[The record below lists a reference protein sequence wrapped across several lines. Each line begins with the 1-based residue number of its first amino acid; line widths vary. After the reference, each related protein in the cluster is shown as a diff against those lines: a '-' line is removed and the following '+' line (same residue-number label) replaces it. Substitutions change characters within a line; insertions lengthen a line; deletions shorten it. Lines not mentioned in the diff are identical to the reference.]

1 MIEATDHYLRVPT
14 TIEPDFADR
23 TVRAKWRSLHKNC
36 KLIAIYGFLFHAG
49 WSTWER
55 NVFPVFLDE
64 SMGRRSVGFVQSLQ
78 GLVALAAAPAFGTW
92 FDRSE
97 SVRGARNFTVAV
109 GVVALAAVL
118 GALRRP
124 FDSDGA
130 NAAATYGA
138 LGLWGLLLSAQGI
151 FTDSVLASSAARGP
165 ERQFAFVAKST
176 LWRLGNVAGQAANL
190 AFFAVAGDDWALGG
204 LRKIMAVG
212 VVLCLSVALLAAVRD
227 PPPEEPDLSRP
238 LLRGARCA
246 AASLVPRPR
255 SSSSAPSC
263 SASSARARR
272 CGAASAPSFP
282 SPLGTLTAQ
291 VHPRPERRRA
301 LACDALARAVGRAP
315 TMVLVRLIEPA
326 ALAALALSG
335 DVRVSGGAFLC
346 YLGVPV
352 GTRAIEKAVL
362 MDHTAKKSRGRW
374 NAVESVNRGTW
385 AGSAAIGAFLVHDCG
400 YGAAFL
406 LSAAFT
412 GASVVVLS
420 GLLVALR
427 GERARL
433 HLRTS
438 PGLAR
443 PGSLRRLT

>member
-23 TVRAKWRSLHKNC
+23 TVRAKWWSLHKNC

-124 FDSDGA
+124 FDSDAA

-227 PPPEEPDLSRP
+227 PPPDEPDLSRP
-238 LLRGARCA
+238 LLPGAGA
-246 AASLVPRPR
+246 AAPPRVPWYRRPSLIIL
-255 SSSSAPSC
+255 
-263 SASSARARR
+263 
-272 CGAASAPSFP
+272 GA
-282 SPLGTLTAQ
+282 
-291 VHPRPERRRA
+291 
-301 LACDALARAVGRAP
+301 
-315 TMVLVRLIEPA
+315 
-326 ALAALALSG
+326 
-335 DVRVSGGAFLC
+335 
-346 YLGVPV
+346 
-352 GTRAIEKAVL
+352 
-362 MDHTAKKSRGRW
+362 
-374 NAVESVNRGTW
+374 
-385 AGSAAIGAFLVHDCG
+385 
-400 YGAAFL
+400 
-406 LSAAFT
+406 
-412 GASVVVLS
+412 VVLRVV
-420 GLLVALR
+420 GKGATMRR
-427 GERARL
+427 GFGAVVSFTARNPDRAG
-433 HLRTS
+433 TS
-438 PGLAR
+438 PCASRTASG
-443 PGSLRRLT
+443 

>member
-14 TIEPDFADR
+14 TAEPDFADR

-124 FDSDGA
+124 FDSDAA

-165 ERQFAFVAKST
+165 KRQFAFVAKST

-238 LLRGARCA
+238 LLPGTGA
-246 AASLVPRPR
+246 AAPPRVPWYRRPSLIIL
-255 SSSSAPSC
+255 
-263 SASSARARR
+263 
-272 CGAASAPSFP
+272 GAVVLRVIGKGATMRYIPVRFADGFGLKPT
-282 SPLGTLTAQ
+282 TLTAIVLAAQ
-291 VHPRPERRRA
+291 VLSVGAP

-385 AGSAAIGAFLVHDCG
+385 AGSAAIGAFLVHDYG

-406 LSAAFT
+406 VSAAFT

-427 GERARL
+427 GERA
-433 HLRTS
+433 
-438 PGLAR
+438 
-443 PGSLRRLT
+443 

>member
-78 GLVALAAAPAFGTW
+78 GLVARAPPP
-92 FDRSE
+92 DLVRPLE

-109 GVVALAAVL
+109 GVVALAA
-118 GALRRP
+118 
-124 FDSDGA
+124 
-130 NAAATYGA
+130 
-138 LGLWGLLLSAQGI
+138 GI

-204 LRKIMAVG
+204 LRKIMAIG

-238 LLRGARCA
+238 LLRGGALA
-246 AASLVPRPR
+246 PPLVPRPSLIILGAVVLR
-255 SSSSAPSC
+255 VVGKGATMRRGFGAVVSFTARNPDRAGTSPC
-263 SASSARARR
+263 ASRTV
-272 CGAASAPSFP
+272 
-282 SPLGTLTAQ
+282 SPQTDDATAIVLAAQ
-291 VHPRPERRRA
+291 VLSVGAP

-326 ALAALALSG
+326 ALAALALAG
-335 DVRVSGGAFLC
+335 VRVSGGAFLC

-374 NAVESVNRGTW
+374 NAVESVNRAPGRVR
-385 AGSAAIGAFLVHDCG
+385 AIAFLVHDTATAPPSSSPRPSRG
-400 YGAAFL
+400 ERRRAL
-406 LSAAFT
+406 
-412 GASVVVLS
+412 
-420 GLLVALR
+420 GLLVAP
-427 GERARL
+427 GERAAHRQHLAWTRQARL
-433 HLRTS
+433 P
-438 PGLAR
+438 PGDA
-443 PGSLRRLT
+443 

>member
-97 SVRGARNFTVAV
+97 SVRGARNFT
-109 GVVALAAVL
+109 
-118 GALRRP
+118 
-124 FDSDGA
+124 
-130 NAAATYGA
+130 
-138 LGLWGLLLSAQGI
+138 GI

-176 LWRLGNVAGQAANL
+176 LWRLGNVAGQALCQAANL

-238 LLRGARCA
+238 LLPGPAPP
-246 AASLVPRPR
+246 PRAPGTGGRR

-282 SPLGTLTAQ
+282 LPHGTLTAQ
-291 VHPRPERRRA
+291 VLSVAAPSPATR
-301 LACDALARAVGRAP
+301 ARAVGRAP

-326 ALAALALSG
+326 ALAAP
-335 DVRVSGGAFLC
+335 R
-346 YLGVPV
+346 
-352 GTRAIEKAVL
+352 
-362 MDHTAKKSRGRW
+362 
-374 NAVESVNRGTW
+374 
-385 AGSAAIGAFLVHDCG
+385 
-400 YGAAFL
+400 
-406 LSAAFT
+406 
-412 GASVVVLS
+412 
-420 GLLVALR
+420 
-427 GERARL
+427 
-433 HLRTS
+433 
-438 PGLAR
+438 
-443 PGSLRRLT
+443 

>member
-36 KLIAIYGFLFHAG
+36 KIIAIYGFLFHAG

-124 FDSDGA
+124 FDSDAA

-238 LLRGARCA
+238 LLPDSGGTHARPPPQRQ
-246 AASLVPRPR
+246 LPPPGLPRPR
-255 SSSSAPSC
+255 RRSRPPGSAAGPRRAARRRAGAC
-263 SASSARARR
+263 RRGRTPRCRRRRPCASARRARR
-272 CGAASAPSFP
+272 TRGAARASRAGAAIASLAWLVA
-282 SPLGTLTAQ
+282 SPL
-291 VHPRPERRRA
+291 
-301 LACDALARAVGRAP
+301 ARD
-315 TMVLVRLIEPA
+315 T
-326 ALAALALSG
+326 
-335 DVRVSGGAFLC
+335 
-346 YLGVPV
+346 
-352 GTRAIEKAVL
+352 
-362 MDHTAKKSRGRW
+362 KS
-374 NAVESVNRGTW
+374 S
-385 AGSAAIGAFLVHDCG
+385 C
-400 YGAAFL
+400 
-406 LSAAFT
+406 
-412 GASVVVLS
+412 
-420 GLLVALR
+420 
-427 GERARL
+427 
-433 HLRTS
+433 
-438 PGLAR
+438 
-443 PGSLRRLT
+443 

>member
-1 MIEATDHYLRVPT
+1 VFRGAHERSTPQTMIEATDHYLRVPT

-124 FDSDGA
+124 FVSDAA

-176 LWRLGNVAGQAANL
+176 LWRLGNVAGQA
-190 AFFAVAGDDWALGG
+190 
-204 LRKIMAVG
+204 
-212 VVLCLSVALLAAVRD
+212 LCGFQL
-227 PPPEEPDLSRP
+227 
-238 LLRGARCA
+238 
-246 AASLVPRPR
+246 
-255 SSSSAPSC
+255 
-263 SASSARARR
+263 
-272 CGAASAPSFP
+272 FN
-282 SPLGTLTAQ
+282 T
-291 VHPRPERRRA
+291 
-301 LACDALARAVGRAP
+301 
-315 TMVLVRLIEPA
+315 
-326 ALAALALSG
+326 
-335 DVRVSGGAFLC
+335 
-346 YLGVPV
+346 
-352 GTRAIEKAVL
+352 
-362 MDHTAKKSRGRW
+362 
-374 NAVESVNRGTW
+374 
-385 AGSAAIGAFLVHDCG
+385 
-400 YGAAFL
+400 
-406 LSAAFT
+406 
-412 GASVVVLS
+412 
-420 GLLVALR
+420 
-427 GERARL
+427 
-433 HLRTS
+433 TS
-438 PGLAR
+438 M
-443 PGSLRRLT
+443 

>member
-97 SVRGARNFTVAV
+97 SVRGARNFTVGV

-124 FDSDGA
+124 FDSDAA

-238 LLRGARCA
+238 LLPGAGA
-246 AASLVPRPR
+246 AAPPRVPWYRRPSLIILGAVVLRVVGKGATMRRGFGAVVSFTARNPDRAGTSPCASRTASASNRRRSRP
-255 SSSSAPSC
+255 SSSP
-263 SASSARARR
+263 RR
-272 CGAASAPSFP
+272 S
-282 SPLGTLTAQ
+282 
-291 VHPRPERRRA
+291 
-301 LACDALARAVGRAP
+301 
-315 TMVLVRLIEPA
+315 
-326 ALAALALSG
+326 
-335 DVRVSGGAFLC
+335 
-346 YLGVPV
+346 
-352 GTRAIEKAVL
+352 
-362 MDHTAKKSRGRW
+362 
-374 NAVESVNRGTW
+374 
-385 AGSAAIGAFLVHDCG
+385 
-400 YGAAFL
+400 
-406 LSAAFT
+406 
-412 GASVVVLS
+412 
-420 GLLVALR
+420 
-427 GERARL
+427 
-433 HLRTS
+433 
-438 PGLAR
+438 
-443 PGSLRRLT
+443 